1 MKLLLLLPLLVL
13 PAGALAQ
20 ETDVLLRIAERADEQ
35 TLYQLEGAQASP
47 EIEALYERGRASVE
61 LLRAEADAE
70 LARAH
75 FLEAMGSFVQACRLL
90 DGDGA
95 PDRDARSE
103 LQRLSFYVERLR
115 GVSEDGQMGVDFDQ
129 IDAFMDLARDQAWGS
144 APGDPLRTL
153 DSLGPL
159 VEAVSAEI
167 RERSASADEARV
179 RAFIEEQLA
188 LFEPEAGGVPGAVD
202 LISEI
207 RAALSEGRTDDAKAS
222 LRELAEL
229 MGGPA

>member
-1 MKLLLLLPLLVL
+1 MKPLLLLPLLLL

-20 ETDVLLRIAERADEQ
+20 ETDMLLRIAERADEQ
-35 TLYQLEGAQASP
+35 TMYQLEGAQASP
-47 EIEALYERGRASVE
+47 EIDALYERGRASVE

-75 FLEAMGSFVQACRLL
+75 FLEAMGSFGQACRLL
-90 DGDGA
+90 DGDGE

-103 LQRLSFYVERLR
+103 LERLSLYVERLR
-115 GVSEDGQMGVDFDQ
+115 GISEDGQMGVDFSQ
-129 IDAFMDLARDQAWGS
+129 IDAFMELAGDQASGL
-144 APGDPLRTL
+144 APGDPTRTL

-188 LFEPEAGGVPGAVD
+188 LFEPEAGGVPGAPE
-202 LISEI
+202 LISDV

-229 MGGPA
+229 MS